1 MQHSSRYFHNFHPL
15 TDHPYR
21 HHHLVLNSFAFITI
35 IIMTINKYLEIVLAS
50 KIAIHFFYRSTRSL
64 ERGAGSSKRSASSQD
79 LTGSGRKKVAL
90 TNLSK
95 GGLTVFLVPF
105 Y

>member
-1 MQHSSRYFHNFHPL
+1 
-15 TDHPYR
+15 
-21 HHHLVLNSFAFITI
+21 
-35 IIMTINKYLEIVLAS
+35 MTINKYLEIVLAS

-64 ERGAGSSKRSASSQD
+64 ERGAGSSKRSRSASSQD

-90 TNLSK
+90 KNLSK
-95 GGLTVFLVPF
+95 GGLTVFLEPF

>member
-1 MQHSSRYFHNFHPL
+1 
-15 TDHPYR
+15 
-21 HHHLVLNSFAFITI
+21 
-35 IIMTINKYLEIVLAS
+35 MTINKYLEIVLAS

-79 LTGSGRKKVAL
+79 LTGSGHPRKKVAL
-90 TNLSK
+90 KNLSK